1 MSSAGLIYKHFA
13 REIIANQVSTEE
25 DVNLLYRKL
34 YDTFV
39 EPFDAH
45 DNGISAYPDE
55 IKARFHRPWDLFSQ
69 VNILNPAWNETG
81 VNSDERFVEAV
92 SLVRSNWERVLNFYC
107 RSWLPGRN
115 SMRRIIMRQTAQ
127 SATTINPRILVL
139 DEFCPWTEFLLE
151 YEEETGTTG
160 QYLYVIFEDST
171 GSSWRVSAV
180 PVALDSFKSRL
191 PLPGTWRGLR
201 DAELDAVAGITGCVF
216 VHRAGFIGGH
226 RTREGA
232 IQMAT
237 QALAADRQAN

>member
-1 MSSAGLIYKHFA
+1 MIYKHFA
-13 REIIANQVSTEE
+13 KEIIAKQITSEE
-25 DVNLLYRKL
+25 DVAILYRKL

-55 IKARFHRPWDLFSQ
+55 IKPRFHRSWDLFSQ

-81 VNSDERFVEAV
+81 VNSDERFAEAV
-92 SLVRSNWERVLNFYC
+92 ALVRSNWERILNYYC

-115 SMRRIIMRQTAQ
+115 SMRRIILKQAAPSTA
-127 SATTINPRILVL
+127 IIDPRILVL
-139 DEFCPWTEFLLE
+139 DEFCSWTEFLLE

-160 QYLYVIFEDST
+160 NCLYVIFEDST

-180 PVALDSFKSRL
+180 PVALDSFKSRQ
-191 PLPGTWRGLR
+191 PLPETWRGLR
-201 DAELDAVAGITGCVF
+201 DAELDAVVGITGCVF
-216 VHRAGFIGGH
+216 VHRAGFIGAH

-237 QALAADRQAN
+237 RALAADGKAN